1 MRRLN
6 GFNVDTAWKCW
17 VLKDDHHKVVDGR
30 TVTGLHNR
38 TDTSIEGGWRY
49 ISKTLMTITMTIM
62 MVMMVMT
69 IMIMI
74 MRVCQHTGP
83 WQTWA
88 SPWVQKTR
96 RRRSLVT
103 QITSHS
109 ARPRYALSNQ
119 WKDVRNEP
127 RWRLTRSPSSILP
140 ALQASLATGPESWW
154 ALNRIKPPKCAQVS
168 KLSKKGE
175 GGRAASIEVHG
186 AVGKSV
192 ASSPMVRWG
201 TDRWGGRHQ
210 VWSS

>member
-1 MRRLN
+1 MFKGTQRWSSQGGGWSDGCRPSQQDGHQHWGRVEVYFQDIDDN
-6 GFNVDTAWKCW
+6 HDDNHDGDDD
-17 VLKDDHHKVVDGR
+17 DDHHDHDHACMSTHRSMANMSLTVGAEDKTKTVSCYANNLALSETKVC
-30 TVTGLHNR
+30 
-38 TDTSIEGGWRY
+38 
-49 ISKTLMTITMTIM
+49 M
-62 MVMMVMT
+62 
-69 IMIMI
+69 
-74 MRVCQHTGP
+74 
-83 WQTWA
+83 
-88 SPWVQKTR
+88 
-96 RRRSLVT
+96 
-103 QITSHS
+103 
-109 ARPRYALSNQ
+109 SNQ